1 MTANAFAREAGAG
14 LRLEHVVWAYG
25 DVHALNGISLDVA
38 PGEFFTLL
46 RPSGSGKTI
55 TLQLIAGCG
64 SSRLRVAG
72 DARED
77 TGPECA
83 AAELRAG
90 ASATVKG
97 AEAEA
102 PCHGAGLTGGCSLLQ
117 AAKMTLRATEPRQIQ
132 KMV

>member
-55 TLQLIAGCG
+55 TLQLIAGFQTPT
-64 SSRLRVAG
+64 AG
-72 DARED
+72 DIYLDGAQHALVRRRS
-77 TGPECA
+77 G
-83 AAELRAG
+83 LRD
-90 ASATVKG
+90 
-97 AEAEA
+97 
-102 PCHGAGLTGGCSLLQ
+102 
-117 AAKMTLRATEPRQIQ
+117 
-132 KMV
+132 